1 MEYDDEG
8 NDTLAEEFVNGFS
21 VRYDVYPIIL
31 AVLIVVA
38 NSTALIL
45 VARKRKLQNV
55 TNGILASLAVS
66 DLLAGLTGI
75 PLYLACNVTYDTP
88 WCLSSAVF
96 WRFVSVSTVLHL
108 TVLTMHLFATVV
120 HARRFECL
128 LTRKA
133 STGLVFTVWLCAA
146 FVSLIPLS
154 WITMNDIG
162 EDEKLRIHLVYSIA
176 VLILFLGV
184 PLVTMVYCHIRI
196 FALVRLY
203 RRKQHAEEL
212 SEKGLN
218 FHDDPP
224 FAKVASNW
232 KTAVVLAG
240 MLAVFLICWAPYFIL
255 ELVVDDEGMESLPL
269 WAVYI
274 LFYFTRFTASALNPV
289 LFVLGKRDFR
299 GALCEC
305 LGCCR
310 TATED
315 VGVHGTM
322 YSLA

>member
-1 MEYDDEG
+1 MADDLEYDDEG

-45 VARKRKLQNV
+45 VARKRKLQTV
-55 TNGILASLAVS
+55 TNGILASL
-66 DLLAGLTGI
+66 GL
-75 PLYLACNVTYDTP
+75 
-88 WCLSSAVF
+88 
-96 WRFVSVSTVLHL
+96 LHL
-108 TVLTMHLFATVV
+108 TVLTKHLFATVV
-120 HARRFECL
+120 HALRFECL

-162 EDEKLRIHLVYSIA
+162 EDERLRIHSIYSIA

-184 PLVTMVYCHIRI
+184 PLVTMVYCHMRM

-218 FHDDPP
+218 FHDDHRSR
-224 FAKVASNW
+224 KSRRTENSRG
-232 KTAVVLAG
+232 LAG
-240 MLAVFLICWAPYFIL
+240 MLAVFLTCWAPYFIW
-255 ELVVDDEGMESLPL
+255 SLWWMMKGWSRYHYGQCTFCSTSQDSQHL
-269 WAVYI
+269 RSTLCYLSRKA
-274 LFYFTRFTASALNPV
+274 RFP
-289 LFVLGKRDFR
+289 